1 MRYGIFYFTFSFF
14 TLCLLPGRI
23 PGCCWSYLC
32 SRSNYQHSQETE
44 ENSRSS
50 FNCCRCNVYT
60 VVGVHI
66 KRLKTTFYSKFWF
79 LTSFFQITSLQ
90 VNREKLFIGNLS
102 LFPCLCVSMLFEI
115 FVGIKIKIESRLY
128 YIDICDVDSSLL
140 LWG

>member
-1 MRYGIFYFTFSFF
+1 MLGVWDRLFYFTFSFF

-90 VNREKLFIGNLS
+90 VNKREAVNWHVYVIQAVKKLGINKKSKVVFIQDDCTIYHTHILLS
-102 LFPCLCVSMLFEI
+102 I
-115 FVGIKIKIESRLY
+115 F
-128 YIDICDVDSSLL
+128 
-140 LWG
+140 